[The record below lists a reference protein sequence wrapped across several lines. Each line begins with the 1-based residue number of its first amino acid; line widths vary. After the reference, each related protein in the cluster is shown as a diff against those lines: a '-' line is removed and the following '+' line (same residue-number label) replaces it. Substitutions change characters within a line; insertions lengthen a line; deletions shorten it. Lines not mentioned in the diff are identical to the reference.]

1 MTNLYLPDEAD
12 LLPGELARSY
22 DINLRYSNT
31 ISGFDLLP
39 DPLGSGQK
47 GFSDPVPVGT
57 PTANT
62 HAVTKIFAET
72 TLVNAAEIAALAYIQ
87 PTLATHLAET
97 TALRDQA
104 AASETAAATSA
115 TDSQTSADASEA
127 SNQSASNYAFQSQS
141 NYETLRDRFLGPSS
155 TAPSTNDTGGAL
167 IDGTVYYN
175 TTLDRTYVYYGS
187 EWHEMATPMSATAA
201 RNVYVATAGQTT
213 FATSYY
219 PGEVDV
225 WLNGIKLQISVDFTA
240 ATGNSITLLQGA
252 AADDVVE
259 VLGFESVALAD
270 LMTEA
275 QSETYID
282 GELAADLATHASNV
296 ATTIATAQTDIA
308 TMISTAETDVDDVLA
323 DVMSEA
329 DTIAYLQTNIDA
341 MVANGATMSGIVD
354 DAVSD
359 AILLDIGI

>member
-1 MTNLYLPDEAD
+1 M
-12 LLPGELARSY
+12 
-22 DINLRYSNT
+22 
-31 ISGFDLLP
+31 
-39 DPLGSGQK
+39 
-47 GFSDPVPVGT
+47 
-57 PTANT
+57 
-62 HAVTKIFAET
+62 
-72 TLVNAAEIAALAYIQ
+72 
-87 PTLATHLAET
+87 
-97 TALRDQA
+97 
-104 AASETAAATSA
+104 
-115 TDSQTSADASEA
+115 
-127 SNQSASNYAFQSQS
+127 
-141 NYETLRDRFLGPSS
+141 
-155 TAPSTNDTGGAL
+155 
-167 IDGTVYYN
+167 
-175 TTLDRTYVYYGS
+175 
-187 EWHEMATPMSATAA
+187 
-201 RNVYVATAGQTT
+201 
-213 FATSYY
+213 
-219 PGEVDV
+219 
-225 WLNGIKLQISVDFTA
+225 
-240 ATGNSITLLQGA
+240 LQGA

-341 MVANGATMSGIVD
+341 MVASGSTMSGIVD